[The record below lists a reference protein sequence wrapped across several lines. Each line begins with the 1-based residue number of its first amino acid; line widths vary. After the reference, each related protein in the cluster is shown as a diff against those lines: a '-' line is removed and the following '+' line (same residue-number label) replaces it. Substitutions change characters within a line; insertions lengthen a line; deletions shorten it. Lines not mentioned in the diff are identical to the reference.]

1 MAMVFN
7 VTFNNI
13 SFISWRLVILLKE
26 IGIPEETTNL
36 L

>member
-7 VTFNNI
+7 ATFNNS
-13 SFISWRLVILLKE
+13 SFISWRLVILLEE
-26 IGIPEETTNL
+26 IGIPEETTDL